1 MHRKEERMKSKFTG
15 LWMIIGSSI
24 LLGFGIALFFKS
36 EHDFMIFG
44 TICSFMN
51 VVIIL
56 FAIGAMNMKDKENDD
71 EK

>member
-1 MHRKEERMKSKFTG
+1 MKSKFTG
-15 LWMIIGSSI
+15 LWFIIGSSI

-44 TICSFMN
+44 TACSFMN
-51 VVIIL
+51 VVIVL
-56 FAIGAMNMKDKENDD
+56 FVIGAIMKDKENDD

>member
-1 MHRKEERMKSKFTG
+1 MKSKFTG

-36 EHDFMIFG
+36 RQDFMTFG
-44 TICSFMN
+44 TVCSFMN
-51 VVIIL
+51 VVIVL
-56 FAIGAMNMKDKENDD
+56 FVIGVIMKDKDNDD